1 MVKEEPEK
9 PTKDLEDVEL
19 AEGDP
24 SKFTKM
30 GGELDPSVKEKIV
43 EFLKKNLDVFAWTHK
58 DMPGI
63 NDQVIEHQLNVD
75 PTQKLVQ

>member
-30 GGELDPSVKEKIV
+30 GRDLDPLVKEKIV

-63 NDQVIEHQLNVD
+63 DDQVIEHQLNVD
-75 PTQKLVQ
+75 PTQKPVQ